1 MNGYST
7 KGLLDGVPTSM
18 PALTQAQTYQKRA
31 ARVGLDWKDIQ
42 GVINKILEEIKELQV
57 ARESREQAAEVGDL
71 LFSVVNIARWLEID
85 AESALRG
92 TNRRFKERFSYL
104 EKEARAIGR
113 ELSEMT
119 LDELDILWEQSKS
132 LEGD

>member
-1 MNGYST
+1 M
-7 KGLLDGVPTSM
+7 
-18 PALTQAQTYQKRA
+18 
-31 ARVGLDWKDIQ
+31 
-42 GVINKILEEIKELQV
+42 
-57 ARESREQAAEVGDL
+57 GDL

-104 EKEARAIGR
+104 EKKARAMGR

-119 LDELDILWEQSKS
+119 LDELDNLWEQSKS

>member
-1 MNGYST
+1 M
-7 KGLLDGVPTSM
+7 
-18 PALTQAQTYQKRA
+18 
-31 ARVGLDWKDIQ
+31 
-42 GVINKILEEIKELQV
+42 
-57 ARESREQAAEVGDL
+57 GDL
-71 LFSVVNIARWLEID
+71 LFSMVNISRWLEID

-104 EKEARAIGR
+104 EKEARAVGR

-119 LDELDILWEQSKS
+119 FDELDILWEQSKS